1 MDRILMHQL
10 KCLRQWRMASGSLR
24 SQMMLSQPASL
35 WLTASPVLR
44 FPDWACL
51 INKGKKKRK
60 KKLGQRVYNYHQ
72 GKSWYV
78 KYSCRNVFRTH
89 QHLFLTIAS
98 HQVRY
103 GGRHRSTHRA
113 SKMFSLCSASLR
125 KTRSSECGSYW
136 IMVSCCQSTWST
148 LIFVCPRPPCTK
160 RKDWLRSL
168 C

>member
-1 MDRILMHQL
+1 MHQL
-10 KCLRQWRMASGSLR
+10 KCIRQWKMASGSLR
-24 SQMMLSQPASL
+24 SQKMLSQPVSP

-60 KKLGQRVYNYHQ
+60 KKLEQRVYNYHL

-78 KYSCRNVFRTH
+78 KYFCRNVFRTH
-89 QHLFLTIAS
+89 YHLFLTIVS

-103 GGRHRSTHRA
+103 GGRHRSIHSA

-125 KTRSSECGSYW
+125 MTRSNECGLYW
-136 IMVSCCQSTWST
+136 TIVSCCQSTWST
-148 LIFVCPRPPCTK
+148 LIFVCPRLPCTK